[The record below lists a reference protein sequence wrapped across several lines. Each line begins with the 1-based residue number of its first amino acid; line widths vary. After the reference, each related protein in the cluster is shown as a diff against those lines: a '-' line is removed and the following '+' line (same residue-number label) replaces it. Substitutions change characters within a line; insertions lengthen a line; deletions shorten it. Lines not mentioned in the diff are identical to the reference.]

1 MNFDF
6 QRYVKATRNVKIAFL
21 SVQIVTIAGYF
32 ICVALDLQ
40 TEVLKLYFVTIFF
53 VTGIGLQV
61 TLCLYLNKIRRVD
74 ELNKNRKSLRIISLI
89 ITFLL
94 FLKGIDLLLVYISDK
109 FIFESKVE
117 GKKAY
122 NVFSIIRLVFYFIE
136 TGPSIVIW
144 IVQHQIHKQHQQFSP
159 HRDGNQTRLSNESS
173 RMSALTISQMFL
185 HHRQS
190 ASEDKSK
197 QPSKRVQKEASY
209 SHERFSDISGND
221 ESTPKMHWNETYV
234 SAVRR

>member
-1 MNFDF
+1 
-6 QRYVKATRNVKIAFL
+6 VKATRNVKIAFL

-136 TGPSIVIW
+136 TGPSIVI
-144 IVQHQIHKQHQQFSP
+144 
-159 HRDGNQTRLSNESS
+159 
-173 RMSALTISQMFL
+173 
-185 HHRQS
+185 
-190 ASEDKSK
+190 
-197 QPSKRVQKEASY
+197 
-209 SHERFSDISGND
+209 
-221 ESTPKMHWNETYV
+221 
-234 SAVRR
+234 